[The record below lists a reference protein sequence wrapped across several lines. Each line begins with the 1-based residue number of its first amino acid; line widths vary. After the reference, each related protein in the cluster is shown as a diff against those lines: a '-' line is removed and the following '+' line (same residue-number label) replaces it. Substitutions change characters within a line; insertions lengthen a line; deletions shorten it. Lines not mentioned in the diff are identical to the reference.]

1 MTNKIFRSILLAS
14 LAVLLASLVIIM
26 GCLYGYFSDVQEKQL
41 KDELNLAAVAVEEQG
56 ESYLSK
62 VNSENYR
69 ITWIKANGEVIYDTK
84 ADAAEMENHSNREEI
99 QEAFAYGSG
108 ESARYSDTLL
118 EKTMYYAKKLSDGS
132 VLRFSASQAT
142 VWVLVIG
149 LIQPILVVFLIA
161 LLLSIFLAKRLAGRI
176 VEPLNELDLE
186 HPLENDVYEEISP
199 LLVRINS
206 QHEQIAE
213 QLGQLQQ
220 KNDEFDQITG
230 SMKEG
235 LVLLNKKGN
244 ILSINPAAQSLFKT
258 GRYAVGKDFLAID
271 RSHDLT
277 QAVRQALAE
286 GHSEIRLERN
296 GRQYQFDI
304 SRIESKGE
312 VLGSVLLAF
321 DVTEQ
326 ENAERNRREFTA
338 NVSHELKTPLQS
350 IIGSAEL
357 IENGLVKKE
366 DMPRF
371 IGHIHKEAAR
381 LVTLIDDII
390 RLSQLDEGAEMPMEE
405 VDLYEVAREAVN
417 SLQDAADSKNISL
430 TLSGEKHL
438 VHGVYRLLHE
448 IVYNLCDNA
457 IKYNNKGGKVE
468 VKVEGDAGKTI
479 LTVKD
484 NGIGIPLE
492 HQDRIF
498 ERFYRVDKS
507 HSKAS
512 GGTGLGL
519 SIVKH
524 GVKYHHGKIELK
536 STEGK
541 GTTITVQFPLQ

>member
-84 ADAAEMENHSNREEI
+84 ADAAEMENHSEREEI
-99 QEAFAYGSG
+99 QEALAYGSG
-108 ESARYSDTLL
+108 ESTRYSDTLL
-118 EKTMYYAKKLSDGS
+118 EKTMYYAKKLADGS
-132 VLRFSASQAT
+132 VLRFSVSQAT

-149 LIQPILVVFLIA
+149 MIQPILVVSLIV
-161 LLLSIFLAKRLAGRI
+161 LLLSAGLARRLAKRI

-186 HPLENDVYEEISP
+186 HPLENDVYEEVSP

-206 QHEQIAE
+206 QHQQIAE

-312 VLGSVLLAF
+312 ILGSVLLAF

-405 VDLYEVAREAVN
+405 VDLYEVAKEAVN

-438 VHGVYRLLHE
+438 MPGVYRLLHE

-457 IKYNNKGGKVE
+457 IKYTNEGGNVQI
-468 VKVEGDAGKTI
+468 KVEGDANKTV

-484 NGIGIPLE
+484 DGIGIPLE

-524 GVKYHHGKIELK
+524 GVKYHHGNIDLK
-536 STEGK
+536 STVGK
-541 GTTITVQFPLQ
+541 GTTITVQFPL

>member
-1 MTNKIFRSILLAS
+1 MSNKIFRSILLAS
-14 LAVLLASLVIIM
+14 VIVLLASLIIIM
-26 GCLYGYFSDVQEKQL
+26 GCLYEYFSTIQEKQL

-56 ESYLSK
+56 EEYLNK
-62 VNSENYR
+62 INSENYR
-69 ITWIKANGEVIYDTK
+69 ITWIKANGEVIYDTQ
-84 ADAAEMENHSNREEI
+84 AEAASMKNHSEREEI
-99 QEAFAYGSG
+99 QEALAYGSG
-108 ESARYSDTLL
+108 ESTRYSATLL
-118 EKTMYYAKKLSDGS
+118 EKTIYYAQKLSDGS

-149 LIQPILVVFLIA
+149 MVQPILAVFLIV
-161 LLLSIFLAKRLAGRI
+161 LLLSSFLAKRLAKRI
-176 VEPLNELDLE
+176 VKPLNELDLE
-186 HPLENDVYEEISP
+186 HPLDNDVYEEISP

-206 QHEQIAE
+206 QHQQISE
-213 QLGQLQQ
+213 QLELLQQ
-220 KNDEFDQITG
+220 KNDEFAQITG

-235 LVLLNKKGN
+235 LVLLNKSGT
-244 ILSINPAAQSLFKT
+244 ILSINPAGISLFNT
-258 GRYAVGKDFLAID
+258 GRYAQGKNFLAID

-277 QAVRQALAE
+277 KAIQEAFAN
-286 GHSEIRLERN
+286 GHSEIRLMRN
-296 GRQYQFDI
+296 ARQYQCDI
-304 SRIESKGE
+304 SRIESNGE
-312 VLGSVLLAF
+312 VLGAVLLAF

-366 DMPRF
+366 DMARF
-371 IGHIHKEAAR
+371 IGHIHKEASR
-381 LVTLIDDII
+381 LVSLIDDII
-390 RLSQLDEGAEMPMEE
+390 RLSQLDEKAEMPLEE
-405 VDLYEVAREAVN
+405 VDLYEVCKDVVN
-417 SLQDAADSKNISL
+417 NLQDSAQAKGVSL
-430 TLSGEKHL
+430 NLSGEKHL
-438 VHGVYRLLHE
+438 VTGVYRLLHE

-457 IKYNNKGGKVE
+457 IKYNNAGGTVQI
-468 VKVEGDAGKTI
+468 KVEGDASKTV

-484 NGIGIPLE
+484 DGIGIPLE

-524 GVKYHHGKIELK
+524 GVNYHHGKIELK
-536 STEGK
+536 SESGK
-541 GTTITVQFPLQ
+541 GTTIIVQFPLA

>member
-26 GCLYGYFSDVQEKQL
+26 GCLYGYFSDIQEKQL

-84 ADAAEMENHSNREEI
+84 ADAAEMENHSEREEI

-108 ESARYSDTLL
+108 ESTRYSDTLL
-118 EKTMYYAKKLSDGS
+118 EKTMYYAKKLADGS
-132 VLRFSASQAT
+132 VLRFSVSQAT

-149 LIQPILVVFLIA
+149 MIQPIFAVFLIV
-161 LLLSIFLAKRLAGRI
+161 LLLSTILAKRLAKRI

-186 HPLENDVYEEISP
+186 HPLDNDVYEEISP
-199 LLVRINS
+199 LLTRINS
-206 QHEQIAE
+206 QHQQISE
-213 QLGQLQQ
+213 QLGQLQR

-235 LVLLNKKGN
+235 LVLLNKNGI
-244 ILSINPAAQSLFKT
+244 ILSINPAAQDLFKT
-258 GRYAVGKDFLAID
+258 GRYAIGKDFLAID

-277 QAVRQALAE
+277 KAIRQALSE
-286 GHSEIRLERN
+286 GHSEMRLERN
-296 GRQYQFDI
+296 GRQYQLDI

-326 ENAERNRREFTA
+326 EYAERNRREFTA

-357 IENGLVKKE
+357 IENGLVKQE
-366 DMPRF
+366 DMARF
-371 IGHIHKEAAR
+371 IERIHSEAVR

-405 VDLYEVAREAVN
+405 VNLYEIAKDVVN
-417 SLQDAADSKNISL
+417 NLQDSAKVKNISL
-430 TLSGEKHL
+430 SLSGEKHS

-457 IKYNNKGGKVE
+457 IKYTNEGGNVQI
-468 VKVEGDAGKTI
+468 KVEGDANNTV

-484 NGIGIPLE
+484 DGIGIPLE

-524 GVKYHHGKIELK
+524 GVKYHHGNIDLK
-536 STEGK
+536 SAVGK

>member
-161 LLLSIFLAKRLAGRI
+161 LLLSIFLAKRLARRI

-186 HPLENDVYEEISP
+186 HPLENDVYEEVSP

-206 QHEQIAE
+206 QHQQIAE

-312 VLGSVLLAF
+312 ILGSVLLAF

-405 VDLYEVAREAVN
+405 VDLYEVAKEAVN
-417 SLQDAADSKNISL
+417 SLQDAANSKNISL

-438 VHGVYRLLHE
+438 MPGVYRLLHE

-457 IKYNNKGGKVE
+457 IKYTNEGGNVQI
-468 VKVEGDAGKTI
+468 KVEGDANKTV

-484 NGIGIPLE
+484 DGIGIPLE

-524 GVKYHHGKIELK
+524 GVKYHHGNIDLK
-536 STEGK
+536 STVGK
-541 GTTITVQFPLQ
+541 GTTITVQFPL